1 MTLQRNGAVT
11 ASVTW
16 DGVVAGA
23 VAGHRRQLRNGVLRD
38 GNDAVTGGLRVR
50 TIKCTMDILYI
61 PHVYTDSIP
70 DGDVEAC
77 RSSFLVRP
85 GSLLIDF
92 VRPRKSSRKNAP
104 TRPADQNLR
113 AS

>member
-1 MTLQRNGAVT
+1 
-11 ASVTW
+11 
-16 DGVVAGA
+16 
-23 VAGHRRQLRNGVLRD
+23 
-38 GNDAVTGGLRVR
+38 
-50 TIKCTMDILYI
+50 MDILYI
-61 PHVYTDSIP
+61 PHVYTDNIP

-104 TRPADQNLR
+104 ARPADQKD
-113 AS
+113 